1 MTATLDTGETSR
13 HTLVD
18 EGTAFDGTFNS
29 SCPIV
34 VHGSIRG
41 AVTAPEVTIA
51 PLGAIVGM
59 IKTERLI
66 SNGVLSGTV
75 DAVHVLLSGSV
86 RRDTVIKAEQLEL
99 SLQADRGWLEVTF
112 GARKHEVPELSE
124 VSPPAAAAPLSPD
137 ESPEKLKSEA
147 RPRRSRNKPR
157 RG

>member
-1 MTATLDTGETSR
+1 MTATLDTGDTPR
-13 HTLVD
+13 HTFVD
-18 EGTAFDGTFNS
+18 EGTAFHGTFQS

-34 VHGSIRG
+34 VQGSIEG

-51 PLGAIVGM
+51 PLGAIVGV
-59 IKTERLI
+59 IKTDRLI

-86 RRDTVIKAEQLEL
+86 RRDTVVKAEQLEL
-99 SLQADRGWLEVTF
+99 SLQVERGWLEVTF
-112 GARKHEVPELSE
+112 GARKRGAPEPS
-124 VSPPAAAAPLSPD
+124 VAAPPAADGPLSAD
-137 ESPEKLKSEA
+137 EGAEKHRSEA